1 MTLPLRCSPSS
12 PLPPVMMSS
21 IINTEPFPIA
31 EPELMPIPSTKPVPA
46 ALSVLE
52 PKQSD
57 QVCETVLT
65 SVPVEILVELDE
77 EVNCYHHH
85 PPALESSSVSQSEI
99 IDVLVS
105 FCSQCLPPP
114 LAQVSFKSPML
125 ASSKSSSS
133 LMVSP
138 CFPIPPSV
146 PVQCWPGG
154 NSKTLCLS
162 RVSLGSCF

>member
-1 MTLPLRCSPSS
+1 M
-12 PLPPVMMSS
+12 
-21 IINTEPFPIA
+21 
-31 EPELMPIPSTKPVPA
+31 PSTKPVPA

-52 PKQSD
+52 SKQSD
-57 QVCETVLT
+57 QVCEPVLS

-85 PPALESSSVSQSEI
+85 PPALESCVSQSEI

-114 LAQVSFKSPML
+114 LVQVSFKSPML

-133 LMVSP
+133 LMLSP
-138 CFPIPPSV
+138 CFPIPPSL

-162 RVSLGSCF
+162 CVSLGGCF